1 MRISP
6 ASIFQSAIMRRV
18 RALLRSRDGAVAM
31 VFSLAAI
38 AGIVS
43 AGMAIDM
50 ARAYT
55 VKVRLGAALDAA
67 GLAVG
72 GTTGMT
78 DAQLQARFTNY
89 FNANYPSS
97 ALGTP
102 KNVVMNID
110 HANNQINVTA
120 QATVNTTLMRVIGF
134 NSMTV
139 AASAQITMQTA
150 GLELALVLDNTGSM
164 LNNNNIGALQN
175 DSVQLVN
182 ILFGANSTANQL
194 KVSVVP
200 FVTAVN
206 PGSIASSLVSSMPH
220 PYSATDQT
228 KWRGCVTEPAFPAD
242 ESEFVS
248 PGQRQQYWWTSAS
261 DNTWTNSNIAIS
273 ESLCNNS
280 HGPNLGCGTPVTP
293 LTSDKT
299 TLLNA
304 LNSMQAWCRSGT
316 IIHVGMAWGWRT
328 ISPSSPFTPAGLP
341 YNTPGWKK
349 AMVIETDG
357 VNQMFRPSG
366 SAFLS
371 DFTSFGRLDQG
382 LLGTTSSATATA
394 ILNNRITD
402 MCNAIKAKGITI
414 YAITFTSAA
423 SGSQTLFKNCA
434 TDPTKYFN
442 APDQATLQTA
452 FTTIANQ
459 LNNLRLSQ

>member
-1 MRISP
+1 MRKLSDI
-6 ASIFQSAIMRRV
+6 
-18 RALLRSRDGAVAM
+18 LLPRIRELVRSRDGAVAM
-31 VFSLAAI
+31 IFSLSSI
-38 AGIVS
+38 VCVVS

-55 VKVRLGAALDAA
+55 VQVRLGAALDAA

-72 GTTGMT
+72 STTGMT
-78 DAQLQARFTNY
+78 DAQLQTRFTNF
-89 FNANYPSS
+89 FNANYPTG

-102 KNVVMNID
+102 KNVTMTID
-110 HANNQINVTA
+110 HANNQINVSA
-120 QATVNTTLMRVIGF
+120 QATVNTTLMRVVGF

-139 AASAQITMQTA
+139 SSKSQITLQTT

-164 LNNNNIGALQN
+164 LNNNNIAALRN
-175 DSVQLVN
+175 DSTQLVN
-182 ILFGANSTANQL
+182 ILYGANTTSNNL
-194 KVSVVP
+194 KISVVP

-206 PGSIASSLVSSMPH
+206 VGSIAPSLVSSNPH
-220 PYSATDQT
+220 PYSPTDPT
-228 KWRGCVTEPAFPAD
+228 KWKGCVTEPNYPAD
-242 ESEFVS
+242 EQETVVA
-248 PGQRQQYWWTSAS
+248 GQRQQYWWASAS

-299 TLLNA
+299 TLMNA
-304 LNSMQAWCRSGT
+304 LNSMLAWCRSGT

-328 ISPSSPFTPAGLP
+328 ISPQSPFSTQGLP

-357 VNQMFRPSG
+357 ANDMYKPSG
-366 SAFLS
+366 SAFKS
-371 DFTSFGRLDQG
+371 DFTSFGRLDAG
-382 LLGTTSSATATA
+382 NLGTTNSGTATT

-414 YAITFTSAA
+414 YAITFTGAA
-423 SGSQTLFKNCA
+423 AGSRTLFQNCA
-434 TDPTKYFN
+434 TDPTKYFD

-459 LNNLRLSQ
+459 LNNLRLSK